1 MARQI
6 YTRPVQARK
15 TRRPDN
21 WRGLTSMKAGV
32 ITPVAFFPLLRE
44 DSARGRIALQVR
56 MAEALHTIIN
66 PIRVRASVY
75 LVPKSAMTRFNGSME
90 AVNCSYMNVPLPNGD
105 APAPWKIIDGNALAD
120 DAGHEIYDKL
130 GIHYKTDSRLDAD
143 LVESYQAIVNW
154 RRAAVSA
161 ALPKNVLTDHALAPA
176 FWDAWKFNSIK
187 PSFDAAMM
195 EGAVPVHFIDGS
207 VPIKDMAYSD
217 TLATETFRSY
227 SDNSPVVDPRY
238 VGSPTG
244 VRPYVDMTAMQGN
257 ISLADIKVAHDLQ
270 VMSKMRERYHG
281 IPQEYLID
289 MLMRGLRVPEYQLME
304 PVLIGFQETTIG
316 QTERYATDG
325 ASLDTSVTN
334 GVAQLSLPIN
344 TPAIEPGGLIM
355 VLMEIVPEQLY
366 ERMNDY
372 WLEVNANG
380 DRLDEPDWFQ
390 DYNDPQKVQVV
401 TNRRADVRH
410 GSPDQIFGYE
420 PLNFEWI
427 RNIARVGG
435 KYKRPPSDDF
445 VEDRQRIWAV
455 EKVDPTLSEDFYLCP
470 QPFPHT
476 VFADAEADPFEVIVV
491 GSVVMTGLTQFGAQF
506 EEDGD
511 HYEKLLDQ
519 MDLDRVQSLPPGTV
533 PAAEEQSAKKPM
545 AKPKGDEDIILVEP
559 VDAMAKGGDK

>member
-1 MARQI
+1 
-6 YTRPVQARK
+6 
-15 TRRPDN
+15 
-21 WRGLTSMKAGV
+21 MKAGV